1 MGIYRDLDKVFTRR
15 SPIQVTALAL
25 LFAVVVGYV
34 DFVTGSEV
42 SLGLFYVAPVAI
54 AAWYVGLWTGVT
66 LAIFC
71 SIAWF
76 IAGNDVH
83 YSHPAIPYW
92 NALIRLGFF
101 LVSGLSLSA
110 LRESV
115 IRERYL
121 SQMDALTGLY
131 NRRVFEERLGH
142 DLVSTKRRNKPLTL
156 AYIDLDNFKSVND
169 NFGHAE
175 GDRVLQTTGE
185 ILFQRVREVDTVAR
199 LGGDEFAL
207 ILPDTDKEGAFEVI
221 SDLNDNLRK
230 AFKELNKNVACSIG
244 VVTFLNADISVEN
257 AVKAAD
263 AKMYSA
269 KRRGKDTMVFSVY
282 GEETRK

>member
-15 SPIQVTALAL
+15 SPVQVTALAL

-54 AAWYVGLWTGVT
+54 AAWYVGRWTGVT

-156 AYIDLDNFKSVND
+156 AYIDLDNFKLVND

>member
-1 MGIYRDLDKVFTRR
+1 MFTRR

-54 AAWYVGLWTGVT
+54 AAWYVGRWTGVT

-76 IAGNDVH
+76 IAGNDAH

-156 AYIDLDNFKSVND
+156 AYIDLDNFKSLND